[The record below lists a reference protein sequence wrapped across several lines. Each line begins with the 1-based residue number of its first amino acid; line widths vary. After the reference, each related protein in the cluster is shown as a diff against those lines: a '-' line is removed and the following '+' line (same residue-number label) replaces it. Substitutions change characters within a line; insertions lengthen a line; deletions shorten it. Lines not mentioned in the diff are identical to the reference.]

1 MEDAIASIASLVVT
15 RVPSNA
21 RPRRRGRAFTFR
33 PNIVSSV
40 CVRACMRACVRACVC
55 VCVCVYVECVY
66 VCVVC
71 LPPSVSH
78 TPVGTVGSPARLS
91 VYPSVRPSVLLRS
104 QARVVAS
111 SAARRVE
118 CASRRRILSSSVN
131 LFSRVGARA
140 RARVKTGR
148 ARRRR

>member
-55 VCVCVYVECVY
+55 VCVCMLSVCMCVW
-66 VCVVC
+66 CVS
-71 LPPSVSH
+71 L
-78 TPVGTVGSPARLS
+78 RLS
-91 VYPSVRPSVLLRS
+91 LTLPSAPSVRPPVYPSIRPSVRLCFCALKR
-104 QARVVAS
+104 AS
-111 SAARRVE
+111 SRPRRRVE
-118 CASRRRILSSSVN
+118 SSVH
-131 LFSRVGARA
+131 RA
-140 RARVKTGR
+140 EEFYLLP
-148 ARRRR
+148 